1 MYSRGHVWND
11 NGTIVQRRNANNR
24 LCLYEAEGL
33 RKLIANIEELVGMP
47 VDRII
52 VEGKRKASLQYLR
65 DAFPDFKLKMARM
78 LRSRVYGSL
87 SDMGAVFGFGR
98 YELLDF
104 RRKEHVKVFG
114 RNIYCL
120 PLLCGDLIAT
130 FNLVEEKQAKL
141 DIADKDG
148 GYEITVR
155 AGGEY
160 DEETSRRLQK
170 SVIVPRPG
178 DYELEGCPGCGVPQ
192 ALKEYKWDQGE
203 GVMTDTVTG
212 RHMAFLGPE
221 EIEIILRELEVE
233 LGEDIPR
240 TIVEAQRQYV
250 IEALGQSEFEKS
262 PGYLRR
268 QLAMRGLGNLV
279 DLDLANERLD
289 VVVEN
294 ASPSLLVA
302 GIMQGI
308 YELITGNTSSY
319 DLDRDGDGTLRMT
332 VTRAS

>member
-1 MYSRGHVWND
+1 
-11 NGTIVQRRNANNR
+11 
-24 LCLYEAEGL
+24 
-33 RKLIANIEELVGMP
+33 
-47 VDRII
+47 
-52 VEGKRKASLQYLR
+52 
-65 DAFPDFKLKMARM
+65 
-78 LRSRVYGSL
+78 
-87 SDMGAVFGFGR
+87 
-98 YELLDF
+98 
-104 RRKEHVKVFG
+104 
-114 RNIYCL
+114 
-120 PLLCGDLIAT
+120 
-130 FNLVEEKQAKL
+130 
-141 DIADKDG
+141 
-148 GYEITVR
+148 
-155 AGGEY
+155 
-160 DEETSRRLQK
+160 
-170 SVIVPRPG
+170 
-178 DYELEGCPGCGVPQ
+178 
-192 ALKEYKWDQGE
+192 
-203 GVMTDTVTG
+203 TVTG

-332 VTRAS
+332 VTR